1 MTPTPILLAVLLALA
16 GPIAAARAGDCPDLE
31 AQARQIAELRDV
43 EPAQGVE
50 RGEAA
55 LADAR
60 ARELPCPVGEAML
73 LSAIGSNLHILGRNR
88 DAVERYQQALA
99 LLAAPEATPAQLAT
113 VHRGAGVALADIDA
127 YEEALGHYLQA
138 LSASQAAGDTLEA
151 AKTAGNIGNLY
162 NTLGELE
169 RSRQYHQHALDGF
182 QAIDFKPGI
191 AGTLV
196 NLGSLAAKF
205 ASSAEE
211 AGRTD
216 EARTE
221 NQRLREL
228 NEQALALFTQLGNER
243 GIAYASSNIALALD
257 RLGEPEQA
265 IAFHERALELR
276 ERIGDRHGVINS
288 RVTLAASLIDLGRL
302 ERARTELELASQAHA
317 ELDNLGLGLQI
328 AQQRVALAEAA
339 GDFREALR
347 WQRETTAQHV
357 AMAAQDQATRVA
369 ELQARFDSDQQA
381 REIELL
387 RATAEVRELELQRQR
402 LILQSGIVLGVLL
415 LGVFAL
421 MVSRL
426 RLGRISARKLE
437 QVARTDPLTGLA
449 NRRDIIEK
457 IEQERTR
464 SQRSGRPFALV
475 MADIDQFKTINDLHG
490 HGIGDRVLIEVARR
504 LRIRVRGQ
512 DCVARWGGEEFLL
525 LLPDTDLHGAAA
537 LSEQLRTTVAGTP
550 CEVDG
555 LAIDLSVT
563 LGVCQFRNGMS
574 LDDCVQVA
582 DEALYAGKRA
592 GRNRVVLGHARA
604 AEAAPAAG
612 AGGDRAGAP
621 AATR

>member
-1 MTPTPILLAVLLALA
+1 MTPTPFLLAVLFGLA
-16 GPIAAARAGDCPDLE
+16 GPVAAARAGDCPDLE
-31 AQARQIAELRDV
+31 AQAREIAAQRDV
-43 EPAQGVE
+43 DPALGVE
-50 RGEAA
+50 RGDAA
-55 LADAR
+55 LAQAR
-60 ARELPCPVGEAML
+60 TLEVPCPVGEAML
-73 LSAIGSNLHILGRNR
+73 LAATGTNLHILARNR
-88 DAVERYQQALA
+88 EAVERYRQALE

-127 YEEALGHYLQA
+127 YDEALGHYLQA

-162 NTLGELE
+162 TALGELE

-205 ASSAEE
+205 ASSADE
-211 AGRTD
+211 AGRDD

-228 NEQALALFTQLGNER
+228 NEQALALFTELGNER

-257 RLGEPEQA
+257 RLGEPAQA
-265 IAFHERALELR
+265 LPFHERALALR

-302 ERARTELELASQAHA
+302 DRARAELDLAGAAHA
-317 ELDNLGLGLQI
+317 QIDNLGLGLQI
-328 AQQRVALAEAA
+328 AQQRVELAEAS

-347 WQRETTAQHV
+347 WQREATALHV
-357 AMAAQDQATRVA
+357 AMAAQDQTTRVA

-421 MVSRL
+421 LVSRL

-457 IEQERTR
+457 IELERTR
-464 SQRSGRPFALV
+464 CLRSGRPFALV
-475 MADIDQFKTINDLHG
+475 MADIDQFKAINDQHG
-490 HGIGDRVLIEVARR
+490 HGVGDRVLIEVARR
-504 LRIRVRGQ
+504 LRARVRGQ

-525 LLPDTDLHGAAA
+525 LLPDTDMGGAAA
-537 LSEQLRTTVAGTP
+537 LSEQLRATVAGSP
-550 CEVDG
+550 CDIDG
-555 LAIDLSVT
+555 QAIDLSLT
-563 LGVCQFRNGMS
+563 LGVCQFRSGMS

-604 AEAAPAAG
+604 GDGAPVSAPAAG
-612 AGGDRAGAP
+612 DAGAGV
-621 AATR
+621 AAG